1 MTKLCQFKIDNIFA
15 LLPWTQTINVL
26 DETQTTICCSIWAG
40 TDNFSKS
47 IVRSTVSLSTIMQW
61 PIHNT
66 FKANERFSMGT
77 LTRMKSIH
85 FTKEHN
91 KICMFSFFLNYFTS
105 NINHYFNSKS
115 QTFLFGAKLVLK
127 DMNVPKCFSF
137 LIAKLQVYQ
146 W

>member
-1 MTKLCQFKIDNIFA
+1 
-15 LLPWTQTINVL
+15 
-26 DETQTTICCSIWAG
+26 
-40 TDNFSKS
+40 
-47 IVRSTVSLSTIMQW
+47 MQW

-85 FTKEHN
+85 FTKEYN
-91 KICMFSFFLNYFTS
+91 KICMFCFFLNYFTS